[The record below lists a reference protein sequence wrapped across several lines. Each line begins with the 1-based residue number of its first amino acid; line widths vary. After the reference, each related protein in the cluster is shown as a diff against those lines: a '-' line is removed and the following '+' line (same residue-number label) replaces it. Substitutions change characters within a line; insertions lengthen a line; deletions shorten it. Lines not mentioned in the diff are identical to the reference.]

1 MKMQRVGLTKKQ
13 RRFGIIALTALLL
26 AAMVCFAI
34 ILLRP
39 SEQAV
44 PLFSY
49 QQTGALDYKVLINP
63 NSIFPDTSMGPGQTY
78 FYKIVK
84 TINTSLSYSFKADKS
99 ANIKVDYE
107 IIGTINA
114 KDMWSK
120 DFVLLPMTEQ
130 TKTGDSITIG
140 TNYPIA
146 LSPFNDFLANVNKEL
161 GVGAQDPELDVK
173 ADIYLTADTA
183 FGEVKDLVT
192 PTLTIPLTT
201 GSFKIA
207 SNSPVSRNGALTKKS
222 TVVDIPTKLKGI
234 RKNIGFLVLPLVLLL
249 ALVFATEG
257 KEPEDI
263 DPFQKRFNQII
274 NSYGSRMII
283 LQDLPAAN
291 TSVTIDSIEN
301 LVKVA
306 DETGNPIFYFAAGNG
321 NGASY
326 IFMVLHGSTIFRYVL
341 CDENMA
347 ENR

>member
-13 RRFGIIALTALLL
+13 RRFGIIALASLL
-26 AAMVCFAI
+26 AAAMVYFAI

-39 SEQAV
+39 SEQAA
-44 PLFSY
+44 PQFSY

-78 FYKIVK
+78 FYKIVNA
-84 TINTSLSYSFKADKS
+84 IDTSLSYSFNADKS

-107 IIGTINA
+107 IIATINA

-130 TKTGDSITIG
+130 TKTGDSITISA
-140 TNYPIA
+140 NNPID

-183 FGEVKDLVT
+183 FGEVRDLVT

-201 GSFKIA
+201 GSFQIA

-234 RKNIGFLVLPLVLLL
+234 RKNIGFLVLPFFLLL
-249 ALVFATEG
+249 VLVFATEG
-257 KEPEDI
+257 KEPEI
-263 DPFQKRFNQII
+263 DPFQKKFNQII
-274 NSYGSRMII
+274 SRYGSRMIV
-283 LQDLPAAN
+283 LQDLPAASA
-291 TSVTIDSIEN
+291 SVTIDSIEN

-321 NGASY
+321 NSTSY
-326 IFMVLHGSTIFRYVL
+326 VFMVLHGSTIFRYVL
-341 CDENMA
+341 SDENMA
-347 ENR
+347 ESQ